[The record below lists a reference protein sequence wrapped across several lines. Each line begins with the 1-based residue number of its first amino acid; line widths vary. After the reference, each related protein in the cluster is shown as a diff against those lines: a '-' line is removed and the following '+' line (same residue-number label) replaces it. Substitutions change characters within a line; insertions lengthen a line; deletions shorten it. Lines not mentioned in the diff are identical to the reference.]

1 MARSSVLVIRE
12 VPQPFLPY
20 GRQLIEDDDVAAV
33 VRVLRSDFLT
43 TGPETEAF
51 EAELAAACGAAYAVV
66 VANGTAALHCAYAAA
81 GVTAGSEVVTTPL
94 TFSSTANTVLALGG
108 RPVFADIDAQSLC
121 LDPEKA
127 AAALT
132 PRTRV
137 LAPVDY
143 AGHPAA
149 LDRFMELAERSNV
162 LVVEDASHAIG
173 AILGGRRIGSIAHL
187 TTFSFHPVK
196 TITTGEG
203 GAVLTNDPVLAA
215 RARDFRNH
223 GLVRDVGR
231 LPPDPPPWYYEIQ
244 SLGLNYRLTD
254 LQCALGR
261 SQLAKLER
269 FVARRREIVARYRAA
284 LADLP
289 TIELPE
295 EAASVRAAWHLCAVR
310 LRALDR
316 RAFCAGLRKL
326 GVGTQVH
333 YIPVNAFPLYRGLGY
348 DPAATPLATSA
359 AERLVSLPL
368 HPTMTDADVDRVI
381 DAVRAVS
388 RELA

>member
-1 MARSSVLVIRE
+1 
-12 VPQPFLPY
+12 
-20 GRQLIEDDDVAAV
+20 
-33 VRVLRSDFLT
+33 
-43 TGPETEAF
+43 
-51 EAELAAACGAAYAVV
+51 
-66 VANGTAALHCAYAAA
+66 
-81 GVTAGSEVVTTPL
+81 
-94 TFSSTANTVLALGG
+94 
-108 RPVFADIDAQSLC
+108 VFADIEERSLC

-149 LDRFMELAERSNV
+149 LDRFMALAERGNL

-173 AILGGRRIGSIAHL
+173 ATLGGRRIGSIAHL

-203 GAVLTNDPVLAA
+203 GAVLTNDPVLAT

-295 EAASVRAAWHLCAVR
+295 ENASVRAAWHLCAVR
-310 LRALDR
+310 LRGLDR

-368 HPTMTDADVDRVI
+368 YPTMTDADVDRAI

>member
-1 MARSSVLVIRE
+1 VS
-12 VPQPFLPY
+12 QPFIPY

-51 EAELAAACGAAYAVV
+51 EAELAAVCGAAHAVV

-81 GVTAGSEVVTTPL
+81 GVTTGSEVVTTPL
-94 TFSSTANTVLALGG
+94 TFSATANTVLALGG
-108 RPVFADIDAQSLC
+108 RPVFADIEERSLC
-121 LDPEKA
+121 LDPDLA
-127 AAALT
+127 ARAIT

-149 LDRFMELAERSNV
+149 LDRFMELAARHDL

-173 AILGGRRIGSIAHL
+173 ASVGGRRIGSIAHL

-196 TITTGEG
+196 TVTTGEG
-203 GAVLTNDPVLAA
+203 GAVLTNDPVLAR

-223 GLVRDVGR
+223 GLVRDAGR
-231 LPPDPPPWYYEIQ
+231 LPADAPPWYYEIQ

-261 SQLAKLER
+261 SQLGKLER
-269 FVARRREIVARYRAA
+269 FVARRREIVDRYRTA
-284 LADLP
+284 LHDL
-289 TIELPE
+289 TTLELPAE
-295 EAASVRAAWHLCAVR
+295 VPSVRAAWHLAAIR
-310 LRALDR
+310 LRGLDR
-316 RAFCAGLRKL
+316 RAFCAGLRQR

-333 YIPVNAFPLYRGLGY
+333 YIPVNAFPFYRGLGY
-348 DPAATPLATSA
+348 DPAATPAATA
-359 AERLVSLPL
+359 VAERLVSLPL
-368 HPTMTDADVDRVI
+368 YPAMSDGDVDRVVE
-381 DAVRAVS
+381 AVRTVS

>member
-1 MARSSVLVIRE
+1 MLVIRE
-12 VPQPFLPY
+12 VAQPFLPY
-20 GRQLIEDDDVAAV
+20 GRQLIEDDDVDAV
-33 VRVLRSDFLT
+33 VRVLRSDYLT

-51 EAELAAACGAAYAVV
+51 EVELAAACGAAHAVV

-81 GVTAGSEVVTTPL
+81 GVTADSEVVTTPL

-108 RPVFADIDAQSLC
+108 RPVFADIDERSLC

-127 AAALT
+127 AAAVT

-149 LDRFMELAERSNV
+149 LDRFMELAERSNL

-173 AILGGRRIGSIAHL
+173 ATLGGRRIGLIAHL

-203 GAVLTNDPVLAA
+203 GAVLTNDPILAR

-223 GLVRDVGR
+223 GLVRDAGR

-269 FVARRREIVARYRAA
+269 FVGRRREIVARYRAV

-289 TIELPE
+289 TIELPGE
-295 EAASVRAAWHLCAVR
+295 DASVRAAWHLCAAR
-310 LRALDR
+310 LRGLDR
-316 RAFCAGLRKL
+316 RAFCAGLRGL
-326 GVGTQVH
+326 GIGTQVH
-333 YIPVNAFPLYRGLGY
+333 YIPVNAFPLYRELGY

-359 AERLVSLPL
+359 AARLVSLPL
-368 HPTMTDADVDRVI
+368 YPTMTDADVDRVI